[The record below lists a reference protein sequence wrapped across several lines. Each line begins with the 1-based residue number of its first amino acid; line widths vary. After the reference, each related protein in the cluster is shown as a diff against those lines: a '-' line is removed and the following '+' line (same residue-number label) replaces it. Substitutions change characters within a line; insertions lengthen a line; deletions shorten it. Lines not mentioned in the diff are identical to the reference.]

1 MENKTLTPQEALR
14 ALPDWLEKEKHN
26 FTINLEDR
34 YPVGSHD
41 LVDDCFQRCFELTS
55 EQQKPRPIDENTPKD
70 TPILGIFE
78 NGYIAQVEWTS
89 WNHFELEF
97 EICDYGE
104 PNHWLPLPET
114 QGVEG

>member
-41 LVDDCFQRCFELTS
+41 LVDDCFQRCFELMS
-55 EQQKPRPIDENTPKD
+55 ERLSSHEKSRLKILLENDSLK
-70 TPILGIFE
+70 E
-78 NGYIAQVEWTS
+78 K
-89 WNHFELEF
+89 LEF
-97 EICDYGE
+97 EKAVSDE
-104 PNHWLPLPET
+104 
-114 QGVEG
+114 